1 VKTEGL
7 RTNEAAKGQKM
18 TATSKRMLAGLL
30 AIAIFASLIPAGHVA
45 LAQER
50 MVFAGWGG
58 SIQAAQRKIYFDA
71 FEKETGI
78 KVIDVPDVSIIVGSV
93 TAVLSVILGTAT
105 AYGLARSTWKG
116 KALLQALIL
125 SPLLIPVIVIAV
137 ATYSVFSLV
146 GLNGTFAGLIIGH
159 TVITFPYTVVVISA
173 ALERFDPRFE
183 QMAIS
188 LGATPMNA
196 FISVTFPVIRAGIIV
211 ALLFAFLN
219 SFDEVVMATFIAG
232 PETTTLPKRIWDGIR
247 FELSPVIAAV
257 SSILV
262 LLSCVV
268 IGIAE
273 VFNRRSRHVTGFRPQ
288 EPSELE

>member
-1 VKTEGL
+1 MTRVL
-7 RTNEAAKGQKM
+7 RIDA
-18 TATSKRMLAGLL
+18 L
-30 AIAIFASLIPAGHVA
+30 AIFSWGVMAFLVLPLIAILPMSFSSSSLLRLPPPGYSLRWYEAY
-45 LAQER
+45 L
-50 MVFAGWGG
+50 FNAGWMN
-58 SIQAAQRKIYFDA
+58 A
-71 FEKETGI
+71 TMN
-78 KVIDVPDVSIIVGSV
+78 SIIVGSV

-105 AYGLARSTWKG
+105 AYGFARSSRKG

-173 ALERFDPRFE
+173 ALERFDPRLE
-183 QMAIS
+183 QMAVS
-188 LGATPMNA
+188 LGATPVKA
-196 FISVTFPVIRAGIIV
+196 FTLVTFPIIRAGIIV

-219 SFDEVVMATFIAG
+219 SFDEVVMATFLAG
-232 PETTTLPKRIWDGIR
+232 PQTTTLPKRIWDGIR
-247 FELSPVIAAV
+247 FELSPIIAAV
-257 SSILV
+257 SSILI

-268 IGIAE
+268 MGIAE
-273 VFNRRSRHVTGFRPQ
+273 MFNRRSRNVAGFRPQ